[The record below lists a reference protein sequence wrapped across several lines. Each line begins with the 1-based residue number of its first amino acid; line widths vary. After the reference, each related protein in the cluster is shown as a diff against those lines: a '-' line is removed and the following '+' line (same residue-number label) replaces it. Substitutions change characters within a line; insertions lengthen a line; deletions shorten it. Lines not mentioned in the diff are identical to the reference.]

1 MWKKVK
7 SRKTDKARMEEAEE
21 ERGKERNKKTDNR
34 ERKGERRGKSDI
46 VENDRRN
53 GAKTV
58 L

>member
-1 MWKKVK
+1 MK
-7 SRKTDKARMEEAEE
+7 SKKTDKARMEEAEE

-34 ERKGERRGKSDI
+34 ERKGGRRGKSDR
-46 VENDRRN
+46 VENDKRN